1 MDTPPSPAV
10 LRERARSSV
19 RSTGGLA
26 ILLCALA
33 ACFIDRPAT
42 GPEPPANGDAVSIQ
56 NFAFVPPNLSVVS
69 GTTVT
74 WTNTDDAQHT
84 VSSDDGHSFESSA
97 FGQNQTFQVTA
108 GAPGTYTYTCRIHP
122 FMHGT
127 LTVTAQ

>member
-1 MDTPPSPAV
+1 MSFCRRLPLPKK
-10 LRERARSSV
+10 REHSQ
-19 RSTGGLA
+19 TQ
-26 ILLCALA
+26 
-33 ACFIDRPAT
+33 IDAS
-42 GPEPPANGDAVSIQ
+42 N
-56 NFAFVPPNLSVVS
+56 AFVPPNLSVVS

-127 LTVTAQ
+127 LMVTAQ